1 MKIVFMDLRERKK
14 KGGGGIEGVG
24 GREKGFNKCSLSNW
38 LLLKKPRLLSS
49 RILTFVQVK
58 VFKCRGRQ
66 MQLAVRT
73 GGDRKKHAHVRTC
86 RKGG

>member
-1 MKIVFMDLRERKK
+1 M
-14 KGGGGIEGVG
+14 G

-66 MQLAVRT
+66 MRLAVRT
-73 GGDRKKHAHVRTC
+73 GGDRIETRTRTHVQEGRLTLDFDCTGQLQHPRRDHA
-86 RKGG
+86 